1 MGGSHGKNAKGNTV
15 AVVTEPSPAVLSRG
29 FRFGTYALKK
39 KEQTGTRIFIDKEP
53 HVEMDDCVA
62 LHHKVSDLLD
72 LADPISQSYYL
83 EISSPGLGREL
94 VKPAHFE
101 RFLGETVRVKTIR
114 PIDGVREFRGALEG
128 FANQTVTLAPEGGG
142 ETKAFPMS
150 EVSSVKLC
158 DDDNLFDV

>member
-1 MGGSHGKNAKGNTV
+1 MAKNAKGNTV
-15 AVVTEPSPAVLSRG
+15 AVVTELVSPAVLEQGLSLWDV
-29 FRFGTYALKK
+29 RFE
-39 KEQTGTRIFIDKEP
+39 KEGADWYLRIFIDKEP

>member
-1 MGGSHGKNAKGNTV
+1 MAKNAKGNTV
-15 AVVTEPSPAVLSRG
+15 AVVTELVSPAVLEQGLSLWDV
-29 FRFGTYALKK
+29 RFE
-39 KEQTGTRIFIDKEP
+39 KEGADWYLRIFIDKEP
-53 HVEMDDCVA
+53 RVEMDDCVA